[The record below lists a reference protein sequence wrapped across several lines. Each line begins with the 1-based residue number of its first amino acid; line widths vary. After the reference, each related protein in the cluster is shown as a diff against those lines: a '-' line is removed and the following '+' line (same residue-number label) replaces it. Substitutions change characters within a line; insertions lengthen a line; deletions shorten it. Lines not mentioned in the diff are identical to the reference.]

1 MNSIYIGDR
10 PLDPPENDEWDE
22 FYCPECHSVFQFAE
36 CFEAHQESFADMSDP
51 GEPNDPPDEG

>member
-10 PLDPPENDEWDE
+10 PLDPPEDDECETCGGSERINCGDDLE
-22 FYCPECHSVFQFAE
+22 VCPDCYS
-36 CFEAHQESFADMSDP
+36 DSDP